1 MVSLALGM
9 KNSYQ
14 TSIESPVDGDIESLK
29 LRLDGYQAHYLKAGS
44 GQPAVVMV
52 HGGASDCGDWL
63 NTIAALSDSYSVY
76 APDLVG
82 YGMSE
87 SYKDGYCLSDFV
99 EFTLG
104 FTEALGLDSHV
115 LVGHSLGGRIC
126 LEMALRHPDKVH
138 KLVLVDT
145 VGFGKLSFLGRMLG
159 AAAWGVRKVLGR
171 PQPYPDF
178 LRDQE
183 EDGDWLCL
191 DELPGLRVPTL
202 IVWNRF
208 DPYYPVTGAMQA
220 AKLIPEAR
228 LAVLPGY
235 GHAPHVK
242 KQNTFNRL
250 LQSFLDHH

>member
-1 MVSLALGM
+1 MNDLWQTSTELAL
-9 KNSYQ
+9 
-14 TSIESPVDGDIESLK
+14 DGNIESL
-29 LRLDGYQAHYLKAGS
+29 RLQVDGYQAHYLKAGS
-44 GQPAVVMV
+44 GPPVVMV
-52 HGGASDCGDWL
+52 HGGASDCRDWVPAMADL
-63 NTIAALSDSYSVY
+63 HPSYTLY
-76 APDLVG
+76 APDLIG
-82 YGMSE
+82 YGLSD
-87 SYKDGYCLSDFV
+87 SHKDGYYLSDFV

-126 LEMALRHPDKVH
+126 LEMALRYPDKVH

-145 VGFGKLSFLGRMLG
+145 VGFGKLSPVGKMLG

-178 LRDQE
+178 LREQE

-191 DELPGLRVPTL
+191 EDLPGLTVPTL
-202 IVWNRF
+202 IVWNRY
-208 DPYYPVTGAMQA
+208 DPYYPVTGAFQA
-220 AKLIPEAR
+220 KELIPQAR

-235 GHAPHVK
+235 GHAPHLK
-242 KQNTFNRL
+242 KPNAFNRL